1 MILVFIPNLIMQT
14 KNAKENWHELLKIIK
29 TKQNKKNKLQNYDN
43 NFQNISEERI
53 EEKTNLMFKY
63 YNLKYDW
70 K

>member
-1 MILVFIPNLIMQT
+1 MFIPNLIMLT
-14 KNAKENWHELLKIIK
+14 KNAKESWNELLKIIK
-29 TKQNKKNKLQNYDN
+29 TKQNKKNKLQNDDN

-53 EEKTNLMFKY
+53 NEKTYLMFRY